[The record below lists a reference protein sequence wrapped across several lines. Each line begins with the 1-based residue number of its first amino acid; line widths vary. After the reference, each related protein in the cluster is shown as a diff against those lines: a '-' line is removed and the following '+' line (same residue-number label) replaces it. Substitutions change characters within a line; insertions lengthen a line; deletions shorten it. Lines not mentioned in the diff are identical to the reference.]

1 MLNHLDIHWKGY
13 PYHHLPRIRVVSTR
27 PDSIHTRSST
37 SSEQNSKILRIPN
50 DKENRNWPFG
60 IQFRRR
66 RAPASRAASYV
77 VRSQGRASV
86 RARHSIEVFRRAI
99 SGAEPASEATTGAT
113 FGSGYRALARRTV
126 FRPESPE
133 DSGFHS
139 TDGPASTSARRVR
152 PPKKSEAYSLRSL
165 SKAPAYWTA
174 PYPQKYSFNP
184 DRLYSAQHS
193 IPLRKA
199 SNRISTQFL
208 SNPERR
214 ISSARPQF
222 KQNTLRK
229 PTSRVSSGRKTK
241 GVGSP
246 EFWEAVQDYSR
257 NSKAHGR
264 SSASL
269 KSIVQTLVSESASRS
284 PSQKRALARFTKG
297 IELYLHA
304 AKLPSRESLVSS
316 PSSTSISAHTIQ
328 ELKPYISEFR
338 AAGLSVTSAEQK
350 GMAKLPKGLT
360 PPPTPSKDEK
370 VEQKR
375 SSPAKNSYK
384 AKVTQANTQ
393 SASRNKHA
401 SYASQSTG
409 STVLGWTP
417 PHERSYG
424 RPKVKAKS
432 PSETSS
438 DHTII
443 GFTPPHELYASRR
456 QAPVRPPPSPPQPTT
471 KKSLPWLSR
480 PESSPERSPTQK
492 RSVVSTKVEERKF
505 STPLTGWVENFDIVE
520 SLDKRKEDVLTGK
533 DQPTVPPRPTE
544 KSRRVDRAQPAYED
558 MGTQTEFTTA
568 VSRHADQY
576 SLERSPLLSDPS
588 NNFSLKANQSNADCV
603 HQSEEPLVSAPPQR
617 SSRPSRLM
625 WKRVGEGTQT
635 IGPDSEP
642 EPGSGVQEMKPI
654 TDHIKNPSFQPDA
667 KPGERTRNFSFL
679 TAPTQP
685 DGSYQAPR
693 VYRSHPKSIEERG
706 RKWTQVLMDPVEPS
720 THPAK
725 LECYQ
730 AGRNPPSPPLCTRCA
745 PPPVCAQ
752 CAGPLDRSK
761 VQPEPQLFPEPR
773 PQPEASHPVTSR
785 MHACT
790 ARGSI
795 QCQQCF
801 PSRQVSAAI
810 SATSVSPVEVPPVE
824 VYYMDASSRS
834 TRPILPATAWTGP
847 EEVPSPPT
855 VDNVLPESPRS
866 YASPERAQVQSTVEK
881 AIEELAKRKSSQS
894 SFCILLTVPKTPDD
908 MFALLPDNGIVT
920 IADARRVE
928 EAVADPVKRRSL
940 PRLGF
945 RAEPTW
951 RRNVP
956 ADEVASLTSSATA
969 SSVDSYTPKP
979 GELKNKDVFKGL
991 HVVTAAACDEDID
1004 RWIEEQTGSSVRKFL
1019 AALSIFDRLGVNT
1032 LSGVARRAAKQRRDK
1047 VRAWEAVRE
1056 RRRQEQ
1062 VGIGE
1067 DFVIGDQGVFVEPAS
1082 DLKSDSGAEGDEERH
1097 GGYDPPVG
1105 L

>member
-27 PDSIHTRSST
+27 PNSIHTRSST
-37 SSEQNSKILRIPN
+37 SSGQNSSKIPRIPN

-86 RARHSIEVFRRAI
+86 RARHSIEVFGRAT
-99 SGAEPASEATTGAT
+99 SGAEPASEATTEVA

-152 PPKKSEAYSLRSL
+152 PPKSEAYSVRSL
-165 SKAPAYWTA
+165 SEAPVYWTA
-174 PYPQKYSFNP
+174 PNPQKYSFNP

-199 SNRISTQFL
+199 SNRISTQF
-208 SNPERR
+208 PERR

-229 PTSRVSSGRKTK
+229 ATSQVASGRKTK

-269 KSIVQTLVSESASRS
+269 KSIVETLVSESASRS

-297 IELYLHA
+297 IELYLYLHA

-350 GMAKLPKGLT
+350 GMAKLPKDLT
-360 PPPTPSKDEK
+360 PPPIPSKDEK
-370 VEQKR
+370 FEKKR
-375 SSPAKNSYK
+375 SSPAKNSYE

-424 RPKVKAKS
+424 RPRAKAKS

-443 GFTPPHELYASRR
+443 GFTPPHELYTSSQR

-492 RSVVSTKVEERKF
+492 RSVVSTKVEERKL
-505 STPLTGWVENFDIVE
+505 STPLTGWVESFDIAE
-520 SLDKRKEDVLTGK
+520 SPDKRKKDVPTGK
-533 DQPTVPPRPTE
+533 NQPTVPPRPTE
-544 KSRRVDRAQPAYED
+544 KSRQVDRAQPAYED
-558 MGTQTEFTTA
+558 MGTQTEFTAA

-576 SLERSPLLSDPS
+576 SLERSPLFGNPS
-588 NNFSLKANQSNADCV
+588 NNFSLKANQCNADCV

-617 SSRPSRLM
+617 SSRPSKLM

-635 IGPDSEP
+635 IDPGSEP
-642 EPGSGVQEMKPI
+642 EPGSGVREMKPEG
-654 TDHIKNPSFQPDA
+654 P
-667 KPGERTRNFSFL
+667 
-679 TAPTQP
+679 
-685 DGSYQAPR
+685 YQASR
-693 VYRSHPKSIEERG
+693 VSRSHPKSIHEGR
-706 RKWTQVLMDPVEPS
+706 RKWTQVLMNPVEPS
-720 THPAK
+720 AHPAK

-752 CAGPLDRSK
+752 CAGPLDPPK
-761 VQPEPQLFPEPR
+761 VQPEPQLFSEPR
-773 PQPEASHPVTSR
+773 PRPEASHTVTSR

-790 ARGSI
+790 ARVSI

-810 SATSVSPVEVPPVE
+810 SPTSVSPVELQPVE
-824 VYYMDASSRS
+824 VYYMDASRRS
-834 TRPILPATAWTGP
+834 TRPIIPATAWTGP
-847 EEVPSPPT
+847 EELPSPPT

-866 YASPERAQVQSTVEK
+866 CESPERAQVQSTVEK
-881 AIEELAKRKSSQS
+881 AIEELAKQE
-894 SFCILLTVPKTPDD
+894 P
-908 MFALLPDNGIVT
+908 
-920 IADARRVE
+920 
-928 EAVADPVKRRSL
+928 VADPVKRPSL

-945 RAEPTW
+945 KVEPTL
-951 RRNVP
+951 RRKVP
-956 ADEVASLTSSATA
+956 TDEVASLASSATA
-969 SSVDSYTPKP
+969 SSVDSYTTKP
-979 GELKNKDVFKGL
+979 GEFKNKDVFKGL
-991 HVVTAAACDEDID
+991 HVVTAAACDNDID
-1004 RWIEEQTGSSVRKFL
+1004 KWIEEQTGSSVRKFL
-1019 AALSIFDRLGVNT
+1019 AALSTFDRLGVNT

-1047 VRAWEAVRE
+1047 VRAWEAAVRE

-1062 VGIGE
+1062 TGIGE
-1067 DFVIGDQGVFVEPAS
+1067 EFLIGDQGVVVEPAS
-1082 DLKSDSGAEGDEERH
+1082 DLKSNSGAEGDDERH

-1105 L
+1105 R